1 MRKTQR
7 KLSKYLS
14 RRGITI
20 SHVAKAAN
28 IQYELLR
35 RSLNGDRVLTADDL
49 VAILQCTD
57 ITLEDILKE

>member
-1 MRKTQR
+1 MRKTQQ

-14 RRGITI
+14 RQGITI

-35 RSLNGDRVLTADDL
+35 RSLNGDRVLTADEL
-49 VAILQCTD
+49 VAILQFTD